1 MRSLL
6 PKFICCLLLPATAL
20 SSFSRT
26 IVSESDKKPIIYA
39 SVGVINCKLGTVT
52 DTLGNFSLK
61 IPAEYINDSIRISS
75 VGYLPRTFAVRDI
88 ANLPDTI
95 TLAEDAIRLGE
106 NRAWLKEIG
115 FTIITDPT
123 PLSRMK
129 FRVNIYRKED
139 SSYVLQNIGPLY
151 FDYNKS
157 QLTDGSFS
165 YVFPEEIMLDEGDFY
180 VELEF
185 LENFANEYF
194 IMKTKPLTGKTRY
207 RYASQSDW
215 ETLPFG
221 APIWGQRIFPVG
233 KWLLH
238 A

>member
-1 MRSLL
+1 
-6 PKFICCLLLPATAL
+6 
-20 SSFSRT
+20 
-26 IVSESDKKPIIYA
+26 
-39 SVGVINCKLGTVT
+39 
-52 DTLGNFSLK
+52 
-61 IPAEYINDSIRISS
+61 
-75 VGYLPRTFAVRDI
+75 
-88 ANLPDTI
+88 
-95 TLAEDAIRLGE
+95 
-106 NRAWLKEIG
+106 
-115 FTIITDPT
+115 
-123 PLSRMK
+123 MK

-221 APIWGQRIFPVG
+221 APIWIEYDSQD
-233 KWLLH
+233 
-238 A
+238 